1 MLHEIAGLD
10 DFTDFRRGNSG
21 EQRQKVLERMKTLM
35 NIIYP
40 KLALFAFACFA
51 FSPGLRAAAP
61 IDATLYTRYNTD
73 PAQTIVNWNVCG
85 SLAGSS
91 GCYASGTLG
100 PFGKIG
106 ALMEG
111 EPKTNLHANT
121 VTRAIY
127 VLEIASGPNQ
137 TDVALYVYTKV
148 DTITT
153 DSDAVTITLTQTI
166 SLPLVGGIS
175 NGPNQTSMAANKQFL
190 FIGTSQS
197 PVAVEVDKRTF
208 SVTQFSAGSPPINIS
223 SITASDYGYAT
234 LSFGTLNS
242 SNTAFIV
249 VGPDGTDVE
258 DGVGSQIML
267 NTDQAIRATSAHA
280 GIQRPAHV
288 VIPDLPR
295 VHPFRSPHDQEECV
309 GAASAAPIDATLY
322 TRYNLDPTHTNV
334 GWNVCGSLAGSSGC
348 YGSGSLGPFGRV
360 GAMMEGEPKTD
371 RRMNTVTR
379 AIYVLD
385 ANSGPNQNAVVLYVY
400 TKVDTITTNSDTVT
414 VTLSQTISLPL
425 VGDPLSL
432 GALPFM
438 AANTQFLFIGTD
450 QSPQAVELDKSTFSI
465 TQLGGFSPPINVF
478 AILVNQYG
486 YATLSFGNFR
496 GGGNKAFIV
505 AGPDGSDEEDGN
517 VTQFMLDT
525 VMGLLLRP

>member
-1 MLHEIAGLD
+1 
-10 DFTDFRRGNSG
+10 
-21 EQRQKVLERMKTLM
+21 MKTLM

-137 TDVALYVYTKV
+137 TDVVLYVYTKV

-166 SLPLVGGIS
+166 SLPLVGD
-175 NGPNQTSMAANKQFL
+175 
-190 FIGTSQS
+190 
-197 PVAVEVDKRTF
+197 PV
-208 SVTQFSAGSPPINIS
+208 S
-223 SITASDYGYAT
+223 S
-234 LSFGTLNS
+234 
-242 SNTAFIV
+242 
-249 VGPDGTDVE
+249 
-258 DGVGSQIML
+258 
-267 NTDQAIRATSAHA
+267 
-280 GIQRPAHV
+280 
-288 VIPDLPR
+288 
-295 VHPFRSPHDQEECV
+295 
-309 GAASAAPIDATLY
+309 
-322 TRYNLDPTHTNV
+322 
-334 GWNVCGSLAGSSGC
+334 
-348 YGSGSLGPFGRV
+348 
-360 GAMMEGEPKTD
+360 
-371 RRMNTVTR
+371 
-379 AIYVLD
+379 
-385 ANSGPNQNAVVLYVY
+385 
-400 TKVDTITTNSDTVT
+400 
-414 VTLSQTISLPL
+414 
-425 VGDPLSL
+425 

-438 AANTQFLFIGTD
+438 AANTQFLFLGTD
-450 QSPQAVELDKSTFSI
+450 QSPQAVELDKRTFSI
-465 TQLGGFSPPINVF
+465 TQLGGFTPPINVF
-478 AILVNQYG
+478 AILANQYG

-496 GGGNKAFIV
+496 GGGNKAFLV
-505 AGPDGSDEEDGN
+505 AGPDGSDEEEGDE
-517 VTQFMLDT
+517 TQFMLDT
-525 VMGLLLRP
+525 VMGLTLRP